1 LRSLFQNTL
10 IEVERDGAIRI
21 GVRRFEDKRAD
32 VHIRIKLFA
41 HLPPQCVGVAF
52 GAVDLASRKF
62 PESGQVNAVGP
73 SRDKKRVVLFNDG
86 GDDDDGG
93 SQ

>member
-1 LRSLFQNTL
+1 
-10 IEVERDGAIRI
+10 
-21 GVRRFEDKRAD
+21 
-32 VHIRIKLFA
+32 
-41 HLPPQCVGVAF
+41 VAF

-73 SRDKKRVVLFNDG
+73 SRDKKRIVLFNDG